1 MTVVNQV
8 FTPRRIIGIDVGLN
22 GAIAMLNGESLHD
35 VVDMPTVTLDRNGK
49 AKRQISIPEL
59 VAIIEEFKPEEAY
72 VEKVFAMSGQ
82 GVTSVFSFGRSL
94 GAIEGILGAR
104 LIKTTLVTPQA
115 WQKAMGVS
123 GGKDGARA
131 RAMEVFP
138 WSAGLFKRVK
148 DDGRADAALIAAWG
162 LRHG

>member
-1 MTVVNQV
+1 MTTQF
-8 FTPRRIIGIDVGLN
+8 FTPKRIIGIDVGLN
-22 GAIAMLNGESLHD
+22 GAIAMMRGETLTG

-59 VAIIEEFKPEEAY
+59 IAILDEFKPEEAY
-72 VEKVFAMSGQ
+72 IEKVFAMAGQ

-94 GAIEGILGAR
+94 GAIEGVIAAR
-104 LIKTTLVTPQA
+104 LIKTTLVTPQV
-115 WQKAMGVS
+115 WQKAMGVT

-138 WSAGLFKRVK
+138 WQASLFKLK
-148 DDGRADAALIAAWG
+148 KHDGRADAALIAAWG

>member
-1 MTVVNQV
+1 MITN
-8 FTPRRIIGIDVGLN
+8 FTPRRIIGVDVGLD
-22 GAIAMLNGESLHD
+22 GAIAMMNGTDLIK
-35 VVDMPTVTLDRNGK
+35 VLDMPTVTLDRNGK

-59 VAIIEEFKPEEAY
+59 IEIIDEFKPEEAY
-72 VEKVFAMSGQ
+72 IEKVFAMSGQ

-94 GAIEGILGAR
+94 GAIEGVIAAR
-104 LIKTTLVTPQA
+104 SIKSTLVTPQT

-131 RAMEVFP
+131 RAMELFP
-138 WSAGLFKRVK
+138 YQMDFFKRKK
-148 DDGRADAALIAAWG
+148 DDGRADAALIACWG